1 MKYSIVIAAAALV
14 VAAPLAAQHEQHG
27 QRQQQA
33 GMMQQCMMMSGASPA
48 ALLQHRESLGLSAAQ
63 VSQLETLNTR
73 TSESVMPHMQPAMQA
88 HSAAAEILRADAP
101 DFAAYEAG
109 LREAADH
116 MVRTHVEMA
125 RVAVE
130 ARQVLTPEQR
140 TRLDTMR
147 DGMMQGM
154 QQRMMQSGQGGMMQ
168 GMQMGGGMM
177 MPCMSRGAAPS
188 GGAHRH

>member
-14 VAAPLAAQHEQHG
+14 IAAPLAAQHKQHS
-27 QRQQQA
+27 QQQQA
-33 GMMQQCMMMSGASPA
+33 GIMQHCMMMSGASPA
-48 ALLQHRESLGLSAAQ
+48 ALLQHRESLGLSATQ
-63 VSQLETLNTR
+63 VTRLETLNAR
-73 TSESVMPHMQPAMQA
+73 THGSVMPHMQPATQA
-88 HSAAAEILRADAP
+88 HTAAAEMLRADRP
-101 DFAAYEAG
+101 DFAAYEARI
-109 LREAADH
+109 REAADH

-147 DGMMQGM
+147 DGMMRDM
-154 QQRMMQSGQGGMMQ
+154 HQRMMQGGQGGMME

-177 MPCMSRGAAPS
+177 MPCMSPGAAAG

>member
-1 MKYSIVIAAAALV
+1 MKHSIVIAAAALLG
-14 VAAPLAAQHEQHG
+14 AAPLAGQQEQHG
-27 QRQQQA
+27 QQQA
-33 GMMQQCMMMSGASPA
+33 GMMQQCMMMTGASPA
-48 ALLQHRESLGLSAAQ
+48 VLLQQRESLGLNAAQ
-63 VSQLETLNTR
+63 VARLEALNTR

-88 HSAAAEILRADAP
+88 HTAAAEILRADAP
-101 DFAAYEAG
+101 DFAAYEAR

-147 DGMMQGM
+147 EGMMQGM
-154 QQRMMQSGQGGMMQ
+154 HQRMMQGGQGGMMQ

-177 MPCMSRGAAPS
+177 MPCMSPGAAPS

>member
-27 QRQQQA
+27 QQQQA

-63 VSQLETLNTR
+63 ASQLETLNTR

-101 DFAAYEAG
+101 DFAAYEAR
-109 LREAADH
+109 LRESADH
-116 MVRTHVEMA
+116 MVRAHVEMA

-154 QQRMMQSGQGGMMQ
+154 HQRMMQTGQGGMMQ

-177 MPCMSRGAAPS
+177 MPCMSPGAAPS
-188 GGAHRH
+188 GDAHRH